1 MPSRH
6 DIDKDGDVILQLNR
20 MGLDDAEVAEGGES
34 GEDVDEKLAN
44 YEQVT
49 NDELRV
55 SSKVL
60 MLNSP
65 VFKAMFGGKFKEATE
80 LAKNKGFSDPCSIDL
95 PDDDVE
101 AMTTL
106 CRILHN
112 VYVVERPKPIGLS
125 RLAFISD
132 KYECTQALKYCGMVW
147 IRDWLQDFD
156 ENVPPMVDF
165 CHLLVFSYVVDLP
178 LEFSEISWRIFL
190 YHEGPFSSTSDQ
202 VKIFADHPL
211 LRHDIIR
218 KSTSTPQCPS

>member
-1 MPSRH
+1 MSNRH
-6 DIDKDGDVILQLNR
+6 EIDKDGDIILQLSR
-20 MGLDDAEVAEGGES
+20 MDVDDAEVAEGRES
-34 GEDVDEKLAN
+34 GEYADEKLAN

-65 VFKAMFGGKFKEATE
+65 VFKAMLGGKFKEATE
-80 LAKNKGFSDPCSIDL
+80 LAKSTGFSDPCSIDL

-106 CRILHN
+106 CQILHN
-112 VYVVERPKPIGLS
+112 VYVVERPEPIDLS
-125 RLAFISD
+125 RLAFIGD

-156 ENVPPMVDF
+156 ENVPPMTDF
-165 CHLLVFSYVVDLP
+165 CHLLVFSDILENLP
-178 LEFSEISWRIFL
+178 LS
-190 YHEGPFSSTSDQ
+190 
-202 VKIFADHPL
+202 
-211 LRHDIIR
+211 
-218 KSTSTPQCPS
+218 

>member
-1 MPSRH
+1 MPNRH
-6 DIDKDGDVILQLNR
+6 EIDKDGDLTLQLSS

-34 GEDVDEKLAN
+34 GEDVDEKLAI
-44 YEQVT
+44 YEQVA
-49 NDELRV
+49 NDKLRV

-65 VFKAMFGGKFKEATE
+65 VFKAMLGGKFREATE
-80 LAKNKGFSDPCSIDL
+80 LAKNTGFSDPYSIDL

-106 CRILHN
+106 CQILHN
-112 VYVVERPKPIGLS
+112 VYVDERPKPIGLS
-125 RLAFISD
+125 RLGFISD

-190 YHEGPFSSTSDQ
+190 YHEGPFLSTSDQ
-202 VKIFADHPL
+202 VNIFVEHPL

-218 KSTSTPQCPS
+218 KSTS